1 MYADDLALFAPSVN
15 GLSKLL
21 RICEQ
26 FGTSHSVKYNS
37 KKSCIMSFRANYL
50 KGVDLPD
57 FTLFGEKLREVS
69 SVKYLGHVISNN
81 LSDDLD
87 IERQRRQLYAQGNT
101 ILRKFHMCSIQVKL
115 TLFRFITLWT
125 SISTLSMY
133 SMDESGIKSLYYIIL
148 YIIPSN
154 EWPQ

>member
-37 KKSCIMSFRANYL
+37 KKSRIMSVRANYL

-87 IERQRRQLYAQGNT
+87 ILNDSAGSCM
-101 ILRKFHMCSIQVKL
+101 LRETPF
-115 TLFRFITLWT
+115 
-125 SISTLSMY
+125 
-133 SMDESGIKSLYYIIL
+133 
-148 YIIPSN
+148 
-154 EWPQ
+154 